1 MTKITGETLGKP
13 SGAGLDSI
21 ARLLLA
27 IAPTDPRYLKP
38 TPQDSHDPA
47 ERPRIRAARRLLSA

>member
-27 IAPTDPRYLKP
+27 IATDPRYLKP
-38 TPQDSHDPA
+38 THQDSHDPA
-47 ERPRIRAARRLLSA
+47 ERPRTRSARRLLSA